1 MRDHS
6 RVASMINDDEF
17 HLIQRLIYKHS
28 GIFIK
33 DHKKAMV
40 TNRLRKRLEFFG
52 FSSYFGYYHFITRD
66 PEGGR
71 ELAEFI
77 NCLTTNETFFFRH
90 SEQFAFLAD
99 TLLPELV
106 QRKDPGGD
114 TIRIWCAACSSGE
127 EPYSIAMLLDHNWR
141 DRGKRAV
148 EIVGTDI
155 NQSMIDLAEAGVYGA
170 RSVARLPETYRR
182 KYFEEDAKGYS
193 YRLSDSVK
201 SMVKFQRHN
210 LIDPFRHR
218 PFDVIFCRNVL
229 IYFNQE
235 SKTRVLGNLH
245 RSLRGGGHLIIDY
258 ALSLFNNQPYF
269 RYRMPTVYQKVS

>member
-1 MRDHS
+1 
-6 RVASMINDDEF
+6 MINDDEF

-28 GIFIK
+28 GIYIK

-40 TNRLRKRLEFFG
+40 MNRLRKRLEFFG

-90 SEQFAFLAD
+90 AEQFAFLAD
-99 TLLPELV
+99 ILLPELT
-106 QRKDPGGD
+106 QRDDPGRGAV
-114 TIRIWCAACSSGE
+114 RIWCAACSSGE
-127 EPYSIAMLLDHNWR
+127 EPYSIAMLLDQNRWNL
-141 DRGKRAV
+141 GNRAF

-170 RSVARLPETYRR
+170 RSVARMPEAYRR
-182 KYFEEDAKGYS
+182 KYFEEEPETNTF
-193 YRLSDSVK
+193 RLSGSVK
-201 SMVKFQRHN
+201 RMVKFHRHN
-210 LIDPFRHR
+210 LIEPFRHR
-218 PFDVIFCRNVL
+218 RFDVIFCRNVL

-235 SKTRVLGNLH
+235 SKTKVLGNLN
-245 RSLRGGGHLIIDY
+245 RSLREGGHLIIDY

-269 RYRMPTVYQKVS
+269 RYRVPTVYQKVS